1 MIIATVQR
9 RKRSINGCGKVCI
22 SIFSEFGVIT
32 ASGPARVTTL
42 IEIVHEDE
50 DVRLPQA
57 GRFAL
62 SELANQI
69 EWTKKWIRPHTSLG
83 YRPYAPQT
91 INPLLTPVDQAA
103 QMQ

>member
-1 MIIATVQR
+1 M
-9 RKRSINGCGKVCI
+9 
-22 SIFSEFGVIT
+22 T
-32 ASGPARVTTL
+32 ASGPAKVTTL

-69 EWTKKWIRPHTSLG
+69 EWTKKRIRPHTSLG
-83 YRPYAPQT
+83 YRPYAP
-91 INPLLTPVDQAA
+91 
-103 QMQ
+103 

>member
-1 MIIATVQR
+1 MRQGLH
-9 RKRSINGCGKVCI
+9 IN
-22 SIFSEFGVIT
+22 FSEFGVIT
-32 ASGPARVTTL
+32 ASGPAKVTTL

-69 EWTKKWIRPHTSLG
+69 EWTKKRIRPHTSLG